1 MTTKE
6 KAPTVGQ
13 RTAPTVGQRIARLE
27 IRYDDLF
34 SRQKGMAA
42 AMDREVYRL
51 DGTISSHRADAT
63 FTGYRLDTYDQRRE
77 AAYALRQKVY
87 RGLAFLGLLASV
99 FVAGLLL

>member
-1 MTTKE
+1 MKTTKE
-6 KAPTVGQ
+6 KAPTQ
-13 RTAPTVGQRIARLE
+13 GQRIARLE

-51 DGTISSHRADAT
+51 DGILTSHRADAT
-63 FTGYRLDTYDQRRE
+63 STGHRLGYRLDTYDLRRE
-77 AAYALRQKVY
+77 AAYAMRQKVY
-87 RGLAFLGLLASV
+87 RGLAFLGLLASA